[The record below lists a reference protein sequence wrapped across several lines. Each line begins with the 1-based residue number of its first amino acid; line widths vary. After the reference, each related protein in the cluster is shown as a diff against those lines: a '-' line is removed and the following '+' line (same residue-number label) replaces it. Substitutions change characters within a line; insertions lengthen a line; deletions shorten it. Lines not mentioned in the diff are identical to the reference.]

1 MFCDD
6 KVCAVVYIPPVPETP
21 RSKKSKHKGT
31 AFRAGASNEA
41 ADRSLHTTGV
51 DAAKAPKKPNASRKA
66 VDVRRAAM
74 ISEME
79 IEKLNETMG
88 TIFLDPDQK
97 SPRAQ
102 DFEERLTARIV
113 GQERAVRRMSGL
125 YQIFLAGMSPLNR
138 PIGTM
143 LFLGPTGSGKTRV
156 IEAAAEVLF
165 GDANAIVKIDCAEFQ
180 HSHEIAKLIG
190 SPPGYLGHR
199 ETSPM
204 LTQENLDRMH
214 TDDLKVS
221 LVLFDEIEKA
231 SDSLWQLLLGIL
243 DKATL
248 TLGDNRRVDFSHTM
262 VIMTSNLGARE
273 MSELISGGIGF
284 APGKGNK
291 QINDTEVDQKIYRT
305 AVEAARR
312 KFSPEFMN
320 RIDKVVVF
328 RSLKEHHLRQILDL
342 ELQAVQDR
350 IMASAGTKFVFQ
362 CSGTAK
368 DMLLREGLDFKY
380 GARHLKRA
388 VERFLVYPLSN
399 LVATGQVGL
408 GDLVHVDLDELTHKL
423 IFSKRSGGALVQDTP
438 KDKDEPTSGE
448 SFSGG
453 VGLPIPQPAKAAR
466 KSQSRGEKAEN

>member
-1 MFCDD
+1 
-6 KVCAVVYIPPVPETP
+6 
-21 RSKKSKHKGT
+21 
-31 AFRAGASNEA
+31 
-41 ADRSLHTTGV
+41 
-51 DAAKAPKKPNASRKA
+51 
-66 VDVRRAAM
+66 M
-74 ISEME
+74 IAEME
-79 IEKLNETMG
+79 NTDSTMDDLV
-88 TIFLDPDQK
+88 FLDPDLK

-102 DFEERLTARIV
+102 EFEEKLSGRIV

-125 YQIFLAGMSPLNR
+125 YQIFLAGMNPPSR
-138 PIGTM
+138 PVGTM

-165 GDANAIVKIDCAEFQ
+165 GDTNAVVKIDCAEFQ

-204 LTQENLDRMH
+204 LTQENLDRSH
-214 TDDLKVS
+214 TDETKLS
-221 LVLFDEIEKA
+221 LILFDEIEKA

-248 TLGDNRRVDFSHTM
+248 TLGDNRRVDFSRSM

-284 APGKGNK
+284 APGKGVKNPH
-291 QINDTEVDQKIYRT
+291 DTEVDQKIYRT

-328 RSLKEHHLRQILDL
+328 RSLKEHHLRSILDL
-342 ELQAVQDR
+342 ELQSVQDR
-350 IMASAGTKFVFQ
+350 IMMSAGTKFVFQ
-362 CSGTAK
+362 CSDEAK
-368 DMLLREGLDFKY
+368 DMLLQEGIDFKY

-388 VERFLVYPLSN
+388 IERFLVYPLSN
-399 LVATGQVGL
+399 LVATGQIGL
-408 GDLVHVDLDELTHKL
+408 GDLVNVALNEKTKKL
-423 IFSKRSGGALVQDTP
+423 VFSKVSGGALIQDMVPETT
-438 KDKDEPTSGE
+438 DLEPLSARSG
-448 SFSGG
+448 S
-453 VGLPIPQPAKAAR
+453 VGLPIPQAAKEKAAR
-466 KSQSRGEKAEN
+466 KGQGRGEKSES

>member
-1 MFCDD
+1 MIAELTLEAMKASD
-6 KVCAVVYIPPVPETP
+6 KHIDEAV
-21 RSKKSKHKGT
+21 
-31 AFRAGASNEA
+31 
-41 ADRSLHTTGV
+41 
-51 DAAKAPKKPNASRKA
+51 
-66 VDVRRAAM
+66 
-74 ISEME
+74 
-79 IEKLNETMG
+79 
-88 TIFLDPDQK
+88 FLDPDQK

-102 DFEERLTARIV
+102 DFEERLSARIV
-113 GQERAVRRMSGL
+113 GQERAVHRMSGL
-125 YQIFLAGMSPLNR
+125 YQIFLAGMNPPNR

-165 GDANAIVKIDCAEFQ
+165 ADTNAIVKIDCAEFQ

-214 TDDLKVS
+214 SDELKLT

-231 SDSLWQLLLGIL
+231 SDALWQLLLGIL

-248 TLGDNRRVDFSHTM
+248 TLGDNRRVDFSKCM
-262 VIMTSNLGARE
+262 VVMTSNLGARE

-284 APGKGNK
+284 APGKGAKNRH
-291 QINDTEVDQKIYRT
+291 DTDVDQKIYRT

-328 RSLKEHHLRQILDL
+328 RSLKEHHLRAILDL
-342 ELQAVQDR
+342 ELQAVQER
-350 IMASAGTKFVFQ
+350 IMMSAGTKFVFQ
-362 CSGTAK
+362 CSDAAK
-368 DMLLREGLDFKY
+368 DMLLQEGIDFKY

-388 VERFLVYPLSN
+388 IERFLVYPLSN
-399 LVATGQVGL
+399 LVATGQIGL
-408 GDLVHVDLDELTHKL
+408 GDLVQVGLSDIAGKLT
-423 IFSKRSGGALVQDTP
+423 FSKKSGGALIHEIMPVMP
-438 KDKDEPTSGE
+438 AEEEPLEVRSG
-448 SFSGG
+448 S
-453 VGLPIPQPAKAAR
+453 VGLPIPQVRETKAAR
-466 KSQSRGEKAEN
+466 KGQGRGEKTEA